1 MARRPHPHVD
11 IPFGAAPPTNPSPT
25 SAWSSYLLHP
35 PSSHDPSAASIYTE
49 SGYSEYG
56 YPQSS
61 PLGPRIS
68 LDAPSRPTSRASS
81 YTPQDNDR
89 IRFPEPQLYRS
100 SSQRATLRPG
110 PSVAHRATRSE
121 LTVSPILRSGSS
133 RPPSFVSTSSTSS
146 PEVRHV
152 LLLLIGPHAPAHQ
165 FTPTELSEELSGLT
179 YVFAVFLA
187 TPR

>member
-1 MARRPHPHVD
+1 MARKPHPHVD

-25 SAWSSYLLHP
+25 SAWSTYLLHP
-35 PSSHDPSAASIYTE
+35 PSSHDPPAASIYTD
-49 SGYSEYG
+49 SGYSEYSEYG

-61 PLGPRIS
+61 SLGPRIS
-68 LDAPSRPTSRASS
+68 LDVPSRPTSRASS

-110 PSVAHRATRSE
+110 PSVTHRATRSE
-121 LTVSPILRSGSS
+121 LTVSPTLRSSSS

-146 PEVRHV
+146 PEVRHT
-152 LLLLIGPHAPAHQ
+152 LLPLIRLHAPRAH
-165 FTPTELSEELSGLT
+165 
-179 YVFAVFLA
+179 
-187 TPR
+187 